1 MRGTSGR
8 MATAAMLLVGLAVL
22 AVVSRLLPSAPS
34 TQRPA
39 TTAATGATTAPAS
52 RTAPGNTRGYAVPDA
67 LGRTL
72 AQAQRVMRIGGLH
85 GSAYERD
92 PQGRDAVVVAQ
103 EPPAGVLV
111 PPGSVVGFRTR
122 TGVQPYG
129 APRRLRLGRGP
140 TTAAY
145 RIVAPD
151 PATHQLTVAVV
162 APRAVDVEVWLENG
176 PGWRVLVLV
185 LGSTRRDATLCRP
198 SRGKTRCVVRLGVP
212 AEGVWTASVAKR
224 SALPAAIGITVT
236 FTPV

>member
-1 MRGTSGR
+1 MSVTSGR
-8 MATAAMLLVGLAVL
+8 AATVAMLLVGLAVL
-22 AVVSRLLPSAPS
+22 AVAGRLLPSAPS
-34 TQRPA
+34 AKRPA
-39 TTAATGATTAPAS
+39 TTAATGVTSAPAI

-72 AQAQRVMRIGGLH
+72 AQAERVMRTAGLH
-85 GSAYERD
+85 GAAHERD
-92 PQGRDAVVVAQ
+92 PQGRNAVVIAQ

-122 TGVQPYG
+122 TGVQPNG
-129 APRRLRLGRGP
+129 MPRRLRLSRGP

-162 APRAVDVEVWLENG
+162 APRAADVDLWLETG
-176 PGWRVLVLV
+176 SGSRVPV
-185 LGSTRRDATLCRP
+185 LGSTRDAAWCQPSHGIIRCR
-198 SRGKTRCVVRLGVP
+198 VRLGVP
-212 AEGVWTASVAKR
+212 AQGVWTASVAKR
-224 SALPAAIGITVT
+224 SSPPATIEITVT